1 MYHLYGIYNPVKLFN
16 ASLSTIPV
24 QWSALFLDRAKYC
37 HEQAVFV
44 KQDLDES
51 SGDFRVNAP
60 LDTKVFRVSDNT
72 NRIGVINWW

>member
-1 MYHLYGIYNPVKLFN
+1 VVGV
-16 ASLSTIPV
+16 V
-24 QWSALFLDRAKYC
+24 LDRAKYC

-60 LDTKVFRVSDNT
+60 LDAKVLESAT
-72 NRIGVINWW
+72 TQIG

>member
-1 MYHLYGIYNPVKLFN
+1 VVGV
-16 ASLSTIPV
+16 V
-24 QWSALFLDRAKYC
+24 LDRAKYC

-60 LDTKVFRVSDNT
+60 LDAKVFRVSDNT